1 MIAIILAAG
10 KSERLKPLTKEVP
23 KTLLKVNGRAI
34 LERIFENIHEF
45 VDKIFIVTGFAAEKI
60 EKELN
65 SLKKRYDKEIITVY
79 NPQYASKNNCYSVLV
94 GLQQLRDS
102 PDDILLIN
110 GDDVFT
116 REIIEK
122 LLREAKSKPRSILVI
137 DNVKELGEEEM
148 KVLLNNN
155 KIVKISKKIDPKKAF
170 GEFIGIS
177 IIRKKDLERVIK
189 ALEYISEHHPNLYY
203 EDAYQRMIDQ
213 GFVFDYVT
221 TDGAF
226 WNEID
231 TLEDL
236 FFTERALGKLEK
248 F

>member
-1 MIAIILAAG
+1 
-10 KSERLKPLTKEVP
+10 
-23 KTLLKVNGRAI
+23 
-34 LERIFENIHEF
+34 
-45 VDKIFIVTGFAAEKI
+45 
-60 EKELN
+60 
-65 SLKKRYDKEIITVY
+65 
-79 NPQYASKNNCYSVLV
+79 
-94 GLQQLRDS
+94 
-102 PDDILLIN
+102 
-110 GDDVFT
+110 
-116 REIIEK
+116 
-122 LLREAKSKPRSILVI
+122 
-137 DNVKELGEEEM
+137 M